1 MKLIRKYWSRRP
13 KAFGLGKEQR
23 IRMKRIYII
32 TISSALLVIL
42 AAFGLHLLT
51 QDDSEQRNITVGYVY
66 VGDTSTAYT
75 GNFVKAQKVVE
86 KKYGS
91 RVRTIARFNVTEG
104 SEDGILE
111 ELVEAGCDIIFT
123 TSYGFGEK
131 AKQWAEKYP
140 KVQFCQSTCSNA
152 NEEPKLSNY
161 HTYMGAIYQGRY
173 ISGVAAGMK
182 LKQLIDEK
190 TITADEAK
198 VGYVGAYPYAEV
210 ISGYTA
216 FFLGVRSIVPEAE
229 MTVKYTNTWGSYA
242 LEKKY
247 ATQLINE
254 GCVIISQHSDTTG
267 PAVACE
273 EVKGKHVVYHV
284 GYNQSMADV
293 APTTYLTGCRI
304 NWEPY
309 ISAAVEAVLSEKDI
323 ESSLD
328 ANVNGNDAGA
338 GFDQNW
344 VQMLEVNELIAAP
357 GTKEKVEKLIGSFKK
372 KEINVFQGDYTGVDP
387 DNKEDVISLKEG
399 YQENEKSS
407 APTFHYVL
415 RDVIHVE

>member
-1 MKLIRKYWSRRP
+1 
-13 KAFGLGKEQR
+13 
-23 IRMKRIYII
+23 
-32 TISSALLVIL
+32 
-42 AAFGLHLLT
+42 
-51 QDDSEQRNITVGYVY
+51 
-66 VGDTSTAYT
+66 
-75 GNFVKAQKVVE
+75 
-86 KKYGS
+86 
-91 RVRTIARFNVTEG
+91 
-104 SEDGILE
+104 
-111 ELVEAGCDIIFT
+111 
-123 TSYGFGEK
+123 
-131 AKQWAEKYP
+131 
-140 KVQFCQSTCSNA
+140 
-152 NEEPKLSNY
+152 
-161 HTYMGAIYQGRY
+161 MGAIYQGRY

-190 TITADEAK
+190 TITADKAK

-328 ANVNGNDAGA
+328 ANINGNDAGA
-338 GFDQNW
+338 GFDQSW

-372 KEINVFQGDYTGVDP
+372 KEINVFQGDYIGVDP

>member
-1 MKLIRKYWSRRP
+1 M
-13 KAFGLGKEQR
+13 F
-23 IRMKRIYII
+23 
-32 TISSALLVIL
+32 VIL

-51 QDDSEQRNITVGYVY
+51 QDDSEQRNITVGFVY

-75 GNFVKAQKVVE
+75 GNFVKAQKAVE

-91 RVRTIARFNVTEG
+91 RGRTIARFNVTEG

-111 ELVEAGCDIIFT
+111 DLVEAGCDIIFT

-216 FFLGVRSIVPEAE
+216 FLLGVRSVVPDAV
-229 MTVKYTNTWGSYA
+229 MTVRYTNKWNDYRT
-242 LEKKY
+242 EKKY
-247 ATQLINE
+247 AKDLIDE
-254 GCVIISQHSDTTG
+254 GCVIISQHSDTAG
-267 PAVACE
+267 PATACE
-273 EVKGKHVVYHV
+273 ETAAGTPVYLV
-284 GYNQSMADV
+284 SYNQSMEDV
-293 APTTYLTGCRI
+293 APTTYLTGCKI

-309 ISAAVEAVLSEKDI
+309 MMGAVDAVLNDRVIEKSI
-323 ESSLD
+323 KGT
-328 ANVNGNDAGA
+328 VNGNDIGA
-338 GFDQNW
+338 GFEEDW
-344 VQMLEVNELIAAP
+344 VQMLELNEITAAD
-357 GTKEKVEKLIGSFKK
+357 GTVEKMQKVIRQFEQGKLD
-372 KEINVFQGDYTGVDP
+372 VFRGDYVGADP
-387 DNKEDVISLKEG
+387 DDPDDTYDLNQGYTENEFASAPSFHYMLKDVIQIE
-399 YQENEKSS
+399 E
-407 APTFHYVL
+407 
-415 RDVIHVE
+415 